1 MPWSML
7 PTFLLLLFVIQKI
20 AFEVEKGMKFD
31 VLDFSTTQVQERCIK
46 ALSRH
51 TNGKGLYV

>member
-1 MPWSML
+1 ML

-20 AFEVEKGMKFD
+20 AFEVEKGMKLD

-46 ALSRH
+46 AVSRH